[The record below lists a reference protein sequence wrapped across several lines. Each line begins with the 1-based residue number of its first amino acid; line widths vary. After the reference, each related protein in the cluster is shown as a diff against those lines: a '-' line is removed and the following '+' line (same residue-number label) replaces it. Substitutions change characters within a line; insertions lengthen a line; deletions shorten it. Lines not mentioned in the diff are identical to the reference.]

1 MPNPGI
7 VPRFM
12 EASMRISDDRYNR
25 DRLRFDLAM
34 RMMRHHSRTA
44 TIRAWT
50 GLSEDRIRKLYKA
63 YLLQQPSGLQIRR
76 RGKAPRQAVYFLQ
89 TAALCFEATT
99 LASLLHAAGLVPLD
113 DEAAPCADG
122 PGVLITLGRAQTF
135 CEAYETYIRLC
146 PAGRLSFE
154 HTWFLVTSLVQRDR
168 IRLRHCNLCGRLY
181 LAEAGRAAAPS
192 CGCGQRQTGWP
203 RRGRLPL
210 SIINAYDGGN
220 ALAHERQRGART
232 ALQSG

>member
-1 MPNPGI
+1 
-7 VPRFM
+7 
-12 EASMRISDDRYNR
+12 MRISDDRYNR

-34 RMMRHHSRTA
+34 RMMCHHSRTS

-63 YLLQQPSGLQIRR
+63 YLLQAPTGVQIRR

-89 TAALCFEATT
+89 TAALSFEATT
-99 LASLLHAAGLVPLD
+99 LAALLHAAGLVPLTD
-113 DEAAPCADG
+113 AAAESPEPQG
-122 PGVLITLGRAQTF
+122 TVLITLERAQTF
-135 CEAYETYIRLC
+135 CEAYEAYIRLC

-168 IRLRHCNLCGRLY
+168 LRLCRCNLCGRLY
-181 LAEAGRAAAPS
+181 LAESGQLAAPS
-192 CGCGQRQTGWP
+192 CGCGQRQIGWP

-210 SIINAYDGGN
+210 SIIHAYDRTN
-220 ALAHERQRGART
+220 TLAPAGETGAPT